1 MSTTSTLPRLSEA
14 QIRQLATAQSF
25 ERGDRYYRN
34 GAIINPMRQG
44 LELRADYQGSELYL
58 CRATLS
64 SKDGVTAASC
74 TCEYD
79 WGGKYPSGNYKAKV
93 A

>member
-44 LELRADYQGSELYL
+44 LELRADCQARL
-58 CRATLS
+58 RTLS
-64 SKDGVTAASC
+64 LSRHLKQ
-74 TCEYD
+74 
-79 WGGKYPSGNYKAKV
+79 
-93 A
+93 